1 MPDTL
6 VALLCIGESCSL
18 KDRNVSIRCMSF
30 RDSVNVFVF
39 LADRAQGDSV
49 VVFVMQFSDESFN
62 EPSRGRDF

>member
-1 MPDTL
+1 M
-6 VALLCIGESCSL
+6 
-18 KDRNVSIRCMSF
+18 NF

-39 LADRAQGDSV
+39 LAVRVQGDSV